1 MLRRRKSTGDIVLE
15 RNICFV
21 DTPAGPWSRQGHA
34 DAIVQYIQQQ
44 LVRAMAAPDSSILD
58 FQNMLAGNGGSQVD
72 AILYLISEGMLLRPH
87 KLVYSYA
94 RYSYNGH

>member
-1 MLRRRKSTGDIVLE
+1 
-15 RNICFV
+15 
-21 DTPAGPWSRQGHA
+21 
-34 DAIVQYIQQQ
+34 
-44 LVRAMAAPDSSILD
+44 MAAPDSSILD